1 MVIADLVRADQ
12 RRLTRDEQFLLPD
25 PAGSPSRHGTA
36 LESVAISNAPARQS

>member
-12 RRLTRDEQFLLPD
+12 RRLTRDEQFLLSK

-36 LESVAISNAPARQS
+36 LESVDISNAPASQS